1 VKVFLAVPHYDCI
14 VPQALPGLIQASLE
28 GRVATLNLE
37 GGSLL
42 AMVFNKLWCRAL
54 EERDRVGLTHFSM
67 HHADIEAPA
76 GWLDVLLD
84 EQARVGA
91 DVLSCVVP
99 IKDNRGLTS
108 TGTRD
113 PETGRIRRFTLR
125 EVFDMPETFSI
136 EDTDTPGH
144 WLMVN
149 TGMWVCDFTRPWVA
163 EVCFSILD
171 GMAWENGA
179 RVARALPEDWNFSGW
194 CAQRGLKVWATRKVP
209 LIHHGRAGYTSARVW
224 GEWNTDHGDLLRTN
238 LEPRS

>member
-54 EERDRVGLTHFSM
+54 NERDKVGLTHFAM

-76 GWLDVLLD
+76 GWLDVLLS

-113 PETGRIRRFTLR
+113 PESGRIRRLTMR
-125 EVFDMPETFSI
+125 EIFELPETFAV
-136 EDTDTPGH
+136 EHTTTPGH

-149 TGMWVCDFTRPWVA
+149 TGLWLCDFTKTWITD
-163 EVCFSILD
+163 VCFSILD
-171 GMAWENGA
+171 GMTRENGVHA
-179 RVARALPEDWNFSGW
+179 PRALPEDWNFSGW
-194 CAQRGLKVWATRKVP
+194 CARRGLKVFATRKVP
-209 LIHHGRAGYTSARVW
+209 LVHHGRAGYVNSRVW
-224 GEWNTDHGDLLRTN
+224 GEWETDKGD
-238 LEPRS
+238 PS